1 MQPLTAQALPRP
13 LAFAI
18 APVASDAD
26 AELVH
31 AAKAGDRD
39 AFSELVNRH
48 QARVFRLAGR
58 FFRRREDVEEA
69 AQETF
74 LTAWRKLDRYA
85 AKAPFEHWLS
95 RVCLNTSLG
104 LLRRQRRTE
113 PLEADPVAA
122 SGPASAGIDAARL
135 LNRLAPADAMVLK
148 LLHAEGWSVAEVA
161 DRLGWSQSNVK
172 VRAHRARKRLR
183 AWVEMDLQQRG
194 STDV

>member
-1 MQPLTAQALPRP
+1 MTAQALPRP

-74 LTAWRKLDRYA
+74 LTAWRKLDRYS
-85 AKAPFEHWLS
+85 AKAPFEHWLT

-113 PLEADPVAA
+113 PLEADPVVV
-122 SGPASAGIDAARL
+122 SRPASVGIDAARL

-148 LLHAEGWSVAEVA
+148 LLHAEGWSVAEIA
-161 DRLGWSQSNVK
+161 DRLGWSQANVK

-183 AWVEMDLQQRG
+183 TWVEKELEQGDR
-194 STDV
+194 TDA